1 MVDRHVS
8 VPKPFASGDATEWF
22 KRFDICSTA
31 NNWNNAT
38 KALKLTTLLEGEA
51 LAIWL
56 ELSERERGDYG
67 TARTR
72 ILEAMTPM
80 GFVSLDA
87 FHGRKLRPGEALSVF
102 VHELKKLLDQAIP
115 GLDADARDQ
124 LLLHQFLGG
133 IPPAV
138 SRQLRATG
146 ETKTLVV
153 AVERARLLLALDSD
167 AQTAA
172 AISHATTSD
181 FKGLQDQVAA
191 LTEQVAALTTATKE
205 STSGG
210 AQATRRRRC
219 FSCGQTGHLLRD
231 CPFRQGV
238 GTRQRRC
245 FACGRLGHFAR
256 DCRSGNGRGA
266 PGEGNGRPTRQ

>member
-38 KALKLTTLLEGEA
+38 KVLKLPTLLEGEA

-56 ELSERERGDYG
+56 ELGEREHSDYG
-67 TARTR
+67 TARSR

-87 FHGRKLRPGEALSVF
+87 FHSHKLRPGEALSVF
-102 VHELKKLLDQAIP
+102 VHELND
-115 GLDADARDQ
+115 R

-133 IPPAV
+133 IPTAV

-146 ETKTLVV
+146 ETKTLAV
-153 AVERARLLLALDSD
+153 AVERARLLLALDERN
-167 AQTAA
+167 QTAA
-172 AISHATTSD
+172 VSHTTSSEL
-181 FKGLQDQVAA
+181 KGLQDQV
-191 LTEQVAALTTATKE
+191 L
-205 STSGG
+205 
-210 AQATRRRRC
+210 
-219 FSCGQTGHLLRD
+219 
-231 CPFRQGV
+231 
-238 GTRQRRC
+238 
-245 FACGRLGHFAR
+245 
-256 DCRSGNGRGA
+256 
-266 PGEGNGRPTRQ
+266 